1 MTRRIRVLEVITAYS
16 DDAPAQSAAVLA
28 KYLDLTAFEVIAVSL
43 RTPPNRSSTV
53 RILEQAGIP
62 HFSMRMG
69 GFLDLAAVVR
79 LYRFMWRRR
88 PDVVHSHAFRADLW
102 CGLAAKLARVPLIV
116 STVRSHDQ
124 DVLRM
129 EHPFPMGTLA
139 AAASRFATGLSD
151 CVVAV
156 SDGVRAYLEQ
166 AHVPADKI
174 RLIHNGFDFER
185 LANDGAGRAAV
196 RAAQGWSEDDIV
208 IGTLAVLKERKGLR
222 YLPEAAK
229 LVLASHPSA
238 RFFVAGEGPGRAAL
252 EAAVEGLGIQDR
264 FHLLGQRSDP
274 LALLGAADIYV
285 LPSLFEGLPRSL
297 LEAMA
302 MRKAV
307 VVTDIGGSRE
317 VVRDGVSGFVVP
329 PRDVVSLAGA
339 ISRLAGS
346 QALRIACGDAGE
358 RTIRQQF
365 DARRTA
371 AAHETI
377 YRRDREPDS
386 L

>member
-1 MTRRIRVLEVITAYS
+1 M
-16 DDAPAQSAAVLA
+16 
-28 KYLDLTAFEVIAVSL
+28 
-43 RTPPNRSSTV
+43 
-53 RILEQAGIP
+53 
-62 HFSMRMG
+62 
-69 GFLDLAAVVR
+69 
-79 LYRFMWRRR
+79 
-88 PDVVHSHAFRADLW
+88 
-102 CGLAAKLARVPLIV
+102 
-116 STVRSHDQ
+116 
-124 DVLRM
+124 
-129 EHPFPMGTLA
+129 
-139 AAASRFATGLSD
+139 
-151 CVVAV
+151 
-156 SDGVRAYLEQ
+156 
-166 AHVPADKI
+166 
-174 RLIHNGFDFER
+174 
-185 LANDGAGRAAV
+185 
-196 RAAQGWSEDDIV
+196 
-208 IGTLAVLKERKGLR
+208 
-222 YLPEAAK
+222 
-229 LVLASHPSA
+229 
-238 RFFVAGEGPGRAAL
+238 
-252 EAAVEGLGIQDR
+252 EGLGIQDR
-264 FHLLGQRSDP
+264 FHLLGQRNDP

-377 YRRDREPDS
+377 YRRQREPDS